1 MEEEQDDFG
10 ADDGNYGESFD
21 GGVSLMDKPVCL
33 TRTNTINQSLFP
45 ILSRFG
51 ASISD
56 VEISA
61 LLSEL
66 VKFHRDLGKHMSFRY
81 KNGREG
87 LLLEIPKNTSSKYRC
102 FRTHSG
108 RSKWFHKFLKH
119 VEGESDDKSANEGA
133 YLLTR

>member
-1 MEEEQDDFG
+1 MKLSRIMNDIVSTVFLNLKSRDVSTGGVFWNGVSEENDAAERELEEEQDDFG
-10 ADDGNYGESFD
+10 ADDANDGESFD
-21 GGVSLMDKPVCL
+21 GGVSLMDMPVWL

-66 VKFHRDLGKHMSFRY
+66 VKFHMDLGKQMILR
-81 KNGREG
+81 
-87 LLLEIPKNTSSKYRC
+87 
-102 FRTHSG
+102 
-108 RSKWFHKFLKH
+108 
-119 VEGESDDKSANEGA
+119 
-133 YLLTR
+133 